1 MGLFLC
7 SQCIVQCWHTEWT
20 QRNKSDFKS
29 LTKLFKPPK
38 GQSWSWVIFSL
49 VAQTVKES
57 ACSAGDQN
65 SIPGLG
71 TSPREGNG
79 HPLEYSWSMGPWV
92 HGSQRVFLVHGS
104 QRVRHNWAT
113 NTHTRVRFCMLLLST
128 SSVVQENSVNTF
140 LSCFSEHKL
149 SPL

>member
-1 MGLFLC
+1 MTLKHLL
-7 SQCIVQCWHTEWT
+7 
-20 QRNKSDFKS
+20 NYLS
-29 LTKLFKPPK
+29 LLRVKV
-38 GQSWSWVIFSL
+38 GVRVIFSL

-92 HGSQRVFLVHGS
+92 PKSILGPWVPKSQ
-104 QRVRHNWAT
+104 T
-113 NTHTRVRFCMLLLST
+113 
-128 SSVVQENSVNTF
+128 
-140 LSCFSEHKL
+140 
-149 SPL
+149 